1 MAAYEQAMKDPSVQ
15 AQAQQM
21 AQVMQSKEIMEKMA
35 HLQVRPRRHAGIY
48 APASPGVWGIHGE
61 CTTTSGW

>member
-21 AQVMQSKEIMEKMA
+21 AQVMQSKEMMDKMA
-35 HLQVRPRRHAGIY
+35 RLQVRPDETHRKPMLLHPLECWAFMMN
-48 APASPGVWGIHGE
+48 APQ
-61 CTTTSGW
+61 